1 MRERK
6 GNDEYFIRSVLT
18 STDPYLPPIS
28 TSVPPSIIPPSY
40 YISSKSPIYHPH
52 SIPRSITARMS
63 GNGSKTPR
71 DSIHFEKI
79 LFPSS
84 CPKGREQVAF
94 LNSTL
99 ELMLKKS
106 TKVMCNLM
114 NKLQDPQINH

>member
-63 GNGSKTPR
+63 GNGSKTPL

-84 CPKGREQVAF
+84 CPKRKRASCIFKFDLGVNVEEIHESDV
-94 LNSTL
+94 
-99 ELMLKKS
+99 
-106 TKVMCNLM
+106 
-114 NKLQDPQINH
+114 